1 MYQFKI
7 NFPKFQNV
15 FLHSIA
21 NKKIHISVC
30 LFFCENLFIK
40 FVWYIQVLVKKGTT
54 GGFMDAKEE
63 DTF

>member
-1 MYQFKI
+1 MYFYILLQIKRYTYC
-7 NFPKFQNV
+7 
-15 FLHSIA
+15 
-21 NKKIHISVC
+21 VC
-30 LFFCENLFIK
+30 LFVYENLFIK